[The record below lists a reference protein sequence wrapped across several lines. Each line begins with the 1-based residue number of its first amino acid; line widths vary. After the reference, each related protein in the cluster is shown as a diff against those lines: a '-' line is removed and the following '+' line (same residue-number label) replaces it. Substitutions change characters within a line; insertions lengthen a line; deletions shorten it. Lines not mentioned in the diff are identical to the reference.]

1 MALDGEPT
9 MLYFKI
15 DLNKNNFFAVVKNI
29 TLSKQRKSK
38 ASIEGFYLGTFQW
51 RDENVSKMD
60 VDSVDSVDS
69 QPGRR
74 PVEKRQDGR
83 RWPVEKRQDGRRQPV
98 EKLSLVDVDQ

>member
-69 QPGRR
+69 RRPTSTRRALWSTSTSRKAQSGRRR
-74 PVEKRQDGR
+74 PVEY
-83 RWPVEKRQDGRRQPV
+83 
-98 EKLSLVDVDQ
+98 L